1 MRSNDI
7 FKKLVIIIKQFLQ
20 VAREKNM
27 KEKPIITM
35 ATDLYEELGIDSLE
49 AMDLVAEIE
58 KGFSIS
64 VEAQELIS
72 KNKMSDLVN
81 YIEKICNKTFNWK

>member
-1 MRSNDI
+1 MSSNAI
-7 FKKLVIIIKQFLQ
+7 FKKLVIIIEQFLQ
-20 VAREKNM
+20 VAREKDM
-27 KEKPIITM
+27 KGKPIITIT
-35 ATDLYEELGIDSLE
+35 TDLYEDLGIDSLE

-58 KGFSIS
+58 KGFNIS

-81 YIEKICNKTFNWK
+81 YIEKVLNKTFTQK

>member
-1 MRSNDI
+1 MSSNDI
-7 FKKLVIIIKQFLQ
+7 FKKLVIIIEQFLQ
-20 VAREKNM
+20 VAREKDM

-35 ATDLYEELGIDSLE
+35 TTDLYEDLGIDSLE

-58 KGFSIS
+58 KSFSIS

-72 KNKMSDLVN
+72 KNKMSDLVD
-81 YIEKICNKTFNWK
+81 YIEKIFNKTFNRK

>member
-1 MRSNDI
+1 MSSNDI
-7 FKKLVIIIKQFLQ
+7 FKKLVITIEQFLQ
-20 VAREKNM
+20 VAREKDM

-35 ATDLYEELGIDSLE
+35 TTDLYEDLGIDSLE

-58 KGFSIS
+58 KDFNIS

-81 YIEKICNKTFNWK
+81 YIGKICNKTLNRK